1 MPDVTAGLDRDEQE
15 QEVEIT
21 PEMIDAGAHALLGYN
36 LDSFK
41 PCEVRRAVTASF
53 VAMIE
58 SRFQAP
64 S

>member
-1 MPDVTAGLDRDEQE
+1 MLDTMSDPKLTECDDMK
-15 QEVEIT
+15 IT
-21 PEMIDAGAHALLGYN
+21 PEMIEAGAHALLGYN

-53 VAMIE
+53 VAMMK
-58 SRFQAP
+58 SRPQAP